1 MRAHKHTHTCRASDW
16 VVASVPATLPLL
28 FSGWLFGCGGSSVYL
43 PSASLVLNLRPFLNI
58 YFLRASLFLTSLMW
72 LFFFSCTWP
81 QTVLLSRMFDIVRLG
96 WTGIVFGCGDGLS
109 STVLCLVPASIL
121 PIKWSV
127 FPEADETKLPHGS
140 SFSTT
145 LFFFPSIL
153 TYAWGYRCYIF
164 HLLSFRFGTVGVT
177 HLFCRVRSEYSD
189 HNIRTKK
196 WKSWLRSHKVKS
208 VSVVCCREHV
218 YFKYPA
224 STPEGSE

>member
-1 MRAHKHTHTCRASDW
+1 
-16 VVASVPATLPLL
+16 
-28 FSGWLFGCGGSSVYL
+28 
-43 PSASLVLNLRPFLNI
+43 
-58 YFLRASLFLTSLMW
+58 
-72 LFFFSCTWP
+72 
-81 QTVLLSRMFDIVRLG
+81 MFDIVRLG
-96 WTGIVFGCGDGLS
+96 RTGIVFGFGDGLS
-109 STVLCLVPASIL
+109 STVFSARVRSTDKMIAM
-121 PIKWSV
+121 

-140 SFSTT
+140 SFFHYT
-145 LFFFPSIL
+145 FFFPVHF

-164 HLLSFRFGTVGVT
+164 HSLLFRFGTVRVT

-224 STPEGSE
+224 STPERSE